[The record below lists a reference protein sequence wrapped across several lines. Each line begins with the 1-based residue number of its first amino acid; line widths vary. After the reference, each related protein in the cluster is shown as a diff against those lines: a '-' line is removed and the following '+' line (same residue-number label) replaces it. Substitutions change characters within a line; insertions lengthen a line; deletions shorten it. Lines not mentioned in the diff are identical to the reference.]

1 MDNSVWKY
9 VIKLEDR
16 FGPEH
21 VRVFVEDGRVRVSG
35 QREISVGGNDD
46 VMECLN
52 ISREITP
59 PAEVDLEG
67 LTVMFRDGGRLVLEA
82 PRVQNTESETGC
94 EENVVQAGNKTEEP
108 KQDEHKTDIDEIK
121 MVENPDNSDT
131 DDKTVDETSNL
142 ESEME
147 ITIIPENKETSP
159 EIDNEEKDI
168 KDIDMK
174 DTEPEQKIENAEKD
188 NSKDKETGESSTT
201 SESRIQ
207 ERPKHSVPAARHEDE
222 AQPGSLA
229 ETSTEPGTLGLK
241 VYTEEQQQTQMDES
255 DNQLLVMNVAG
266 FEPNQVKVKV
276 EGRRAT
282 VKASQHTEEDGF
294 YSRREYFR
302 SFLLPEGVTSGHVT
316 CSIVPSTGRLVITNM
331 TQQ

>member
-1 MDNSVWKY
+1 
-9 VIKLEDR
+9 
-16 FGPEH
+16 
-21 VRVFVEDGRVRVSG
+21 
-35 QREISVGGNDD
+35 
-46 VMECLN
+46 
-52 ISREITP
+52 
-59 PAEVDLEG
+59 
-67 LTVMFRDGGRLVLEA
+67 MFRDGGRLVLEA

-174 DTEPEQKIENAEKD
+174 NTESEQNIENAEKD
-188 NSKDKETGESSTT
+188 NSKDKETGEY
-201 SESRIQ
+201 RIQ
-207 ERPKHSVPAARHEDE
+207 ERPEHPVPEVRHENE
-222 AQPGSLA
+222 AQPGTLA
-229 ETSTEPGTLGLK
+229 ETTTEPGTLAIN
-241 VYTEEQQQTQMDES
+241 VYTEEQQQTQMDKSE
-255 DNQLLVMNVAG
+255 NQLLVMNVAG